1 MVGHASRRSFVKSVA
16 ATALLAGGGP
26 LQRSWAQTSP
36 RSPLGNLPSV
46 DGELLVDDAGRQI
59 AVGDLGGRVRH
70 MPAAV
75 LRPKSVADVV
85 RMVDYANKS
94 GSKITM
100 RGQGHSLYG
109 QAQVDGGIVI
119 DSSTLNA
126 VHMQGRDALDA
137 QPGALWGTVATAAV
151 ADGVTPPVM
160 VDALML
166 SVGGTLSVGGIGE
179 TSYRDGCQVDQVTE
193 LDVVT
198 GAGELMTCS
207 AERNSELFHMTLAG
221 LGQCGI
227 IVRARLR
234 LVRAPTHVVMRTLNY
249 DDVAAFL
256 ADQALLAATEGL
268 GPLTGR
274 VIREPDGRG
283 RFQLIAG
290 SFVTETDEERF
301 SPGWMAGLR
310 HKSEAVPTKLSYW
323 DFLNRRT
330 ASQMAG
336 IAAVKRGATAN
347 PSLALMLPENATA
360 EFVTHVLATAQAF
373 NGIAIFEVFPMITA
387 RFSQPLQ
394 KMPGVPMSFGLR
406 LHRRVPAANASD
418 HQAML
423 TANQALLARM
433 RAAGGKIYPP
443 YAPIPSRAEWQE
455 HYGAETWRRFAAAK
469 TRFDPNNVLTPGAG
483 IFQ

>member
-1 MVGHASRRSFVKSVA
+1 MVRHASRRSFVKFAA
-16 ATALLAGGGP
+16 ATALFAGSGP
-26 LQRSWAQTSP
+26 LKRGWARTSP
-36 RSPLGNLPSV
+36 LSPLGDLPSV

-70 MPAAV
+70 LPAAV
-75 LRPKSVADVV
+75 LRPKSVTDVV
-85 RMVDYANKS
+85 RMVAYANKN
-94 GSKITM
+94 GLRIAM

-126 VHMQGRDALDA
+126 IRGQGREALDA
-137 QPGALWGTVATAAV
+137 QPGALWGDVAKAAL
-151 ADGVTPPVM
+151 AEGLTPPVM

-198 GAGELMTCS
+198 GAGELVTCS
-207 AERNSELFHMTLAG
+207 PERNSELFHMALAG

-234 LVRAPTHVVMRTLNY
+234 KVRAPTHVVMRTMTY
-249 DDVAAFL
+249 DDLTAFIS
-256 ADQALLAATEGL
+256 DQARLAATEGL

-274 VIREPDGRG
+274 VIREPDGRA

-290 SFVTETDEERF
+290 SFLAETDEEKR
-301 SPGWMAGLR
+301 SPPWITGLR
-310 HKSEAVPTKLSYW
+310 HKSEAPPTRLTYW
-323 DFLNRRT
+323 DYLNRRT
-330 ASQMAG
+330 ASQMAT
-336 IAAVKRGATAN
+336 IAAAKRGAAAN
-347 PSLALMLPENATA
+347 PSLALMLPESATA
-360 EFVTHVLATAQAF
+360 EFATHILATPEAF

-394 KMPGVPMSFGLR
+394 KMPAAAMSFGVR
-406 LHRRVPAANASD
+406 LQRRVPAANASD
-418 HQAML
+418 HEAML
-423 TANQALLARM
+423 AANQALLARM
-433 RAAGGKIYPP
+433 RAVGGKIYPP

-455 HYGAETWRRFAAAK
+455 HYGAEIWRRFTAAK

-483 IFQ
+483 IF